1 MKERRR
7 PGGWSAGVSPAP
19 NAGETPAQQPAG
31 RRRSNGLC
39 YHPPS
44 RPNMPLE
51 HGARLGPY
59 LIDAEIGA
67 GGMGHV
73 FRATDTRLDR
83 AVAIKVLPEHR
94 WSDRRVVDVAQ
105 VGRFGGFHHAVRD
118 VAVSEVFDEDMWDA
132 FAEAAGIPPTA
143 P

>member
-1 MKERRR
+1 
-7 PGGWSAGVSPAP
+7 
-19 NAGETPAQQPAG
+19 
-31 RRRSNGLC
+31 
-39 YHPPS
+39 
-44 RPNMPLE
+44 MPLSFVDAAQVE
-51 HGARLGPY
+51 FGNMSLALPFGQLTRFDPYYPAAFVGA
-59 LIDAEIGA
+59 
-67 GGMGHV
+67 
-73 FRATDTRLDR
+73 
-83 AVAIKVLPEHR
+83 EHR